1 MDWRI
6 HFIVFAVK
14 CTAFTNLYLSSWKVY
29 LNFLM
34 LIGKEMGSCFSLLPN
49 SSIFLSFFNVNA
61 FGWII
66 LCWICDKV
74 YFWYTF
80 HAYSSSLNIC
90 LYCVFGCWTENLC
103 LRVWIFFFSLIVI
116 HFAILSVAWGLN
128 GQIVCNTWCLGLINK
143 QMHPINYTAYDDPRA
158 VLCAV
163 HVTVTQSAVCQSSF

>member
-1 MDWRI
+1 M
-6 HFIVFAVK
+6 HCFYKFIFVIMKGLPELPHVDRQGNGFMFL
-14 CTAFTNLYLSSWKVY
+14 FTSKFI
-29 LNFLM
+29 NFLKFLQRQCFWLDHLVLNLWQSILLVYFPRL
-34 LIGKEMGSCFSLLPN
+34 LIISEYLF
-49 SSIFLSFFNVNA
+49 
-61 FGWII
+61 I
-66 LCWICDKV
+66 LC
-74 YFWYTF
+74 FWV
-80 HAYSSSLNIC
+80 LNWE
-90 LYCVFGCWTENLC
+90 FLC